1 MSDEKQKTVDVEVF
15 HPSFFQCF
23 PVLFVPVSLF
33 LLALV
38 GVRLYYILL
47 LIWSLETSFL
57 IFIWAFISST
67 FYIVMPDRIEI
78 KTGVFVK
85 RTRSVPFK
93 QIVSITCKQN
103 MIQRFFKIGDIS
115 INVPGSQPFG
125 LALTGVE
132 NPEKAAEYLFALR
145 KRAR

>member
-1 MSDEKQKTVDVEVF
+1 MSNEKQKTVDVF

-23 PVLFVPVSLF
+23 PVLFVPVPLF
-33 LLALV
+33 LLIIV

-47 LIWSLETSFL
+47 VVWALETSFL
-57 IFIWAFISST
+57 VFIWAFISTT

-78 KTGVFVK
+78 KTGIFVK
-85 RTRSVPFK
+85 RTRSVPLK

-103 MIQRFFKIGDIS
+103 MFQRFFKIGDIS
-115 INVPGSQPFG
+115 INVPSGEPFG
-125 LALTGVE
+125 LVLTGVE

-145 KRAR
+145 QRAR